1 VRSEDV
7 GGLPCLTVSGPAGE
21 TVRLV
26 DTVALFALHPESGL
40 NREQPG
46 AADDGARRN
55 QDTYVVVAADGKLAL
70 PIDAFEEVLQVPAAD
85 CAAAA
90 GGAAMTFN
98 WRGSAIAVRDLRPP
112 HAAGDATVVLV
123 VLRTAGAPVAL
134 AVEQVVAM
142 ITPGSAELTRM
153 QRGGDMVELLIVA
166 EEAGHATY
174 RVADPA
180 ALLAAGT
187 A

>member
-1 VRSEDV
+1 MAAPAED
-7 GGLPCLTVSGPAGE
+7 GLAP
-21 TVRLV
+21 
-26 DTVALFALHPESGL
+26 
-40 NREQPG
+40 Q
-46 AADDGARRN
+46 
-55 QDTYVVVAADGKLAL
+55 VVVTVGSARIG
-70 PIDAFEEVLQVPAAD
+70 IAAD
-85 CAAAA
+85 CVQRALAAP
-90 GGAAMTFN
+90 GGAGMTFN

-112 HAAGDATVVLV
+112 RAANDGQVVLV
-123 VLRTAGAPVAL
+123 VLRTADAPVAL

-153 QRGGDMVELLIVA
+153 QRGGDVVELLIVA

-180 ALLAAGT
+180 ALLAAVT